1 MEEGC
6 KTRFISCLAS
16 ADHKS
21 TVTRKKDQSISLVEG
36 SLNNGWVRSDRD
48 GSLDVD
54 HRVVLMSDHH
64 FDDGGRG
71 QRTPILKEREKK

>member
-1 MEEGC
+1 M
-6 KTRFISCLAS
+6 
-16 ADHKS
+16 
-21 TVTRKKDQSISLVEG
+21 
-36 SLNNGWVRSDRD
+36 NNGWVRSDRD

-71 QRTPILKEREKK
+71 QRTPILREREKMKRKRRDKGDTYFITETTHSGSERVLDDLQGVVSIGD